1 MTKQILKRTTL
12 AAALVVSPFTAVMAS
27 ASQCIP
33 IGGIG
38 TANLY
43 PEGES
48 KPIVIAANMIGSVS
62 NAAGKVTAQRKTAT
76 GLEMD
81 MVHYFGT
88 EKSGS
93 MHTKDLAIL
102 TAVPGKP
109 GTFMVEITYKIQ
121 PGETRGTFNWGDN
134 QYTHGT
140 GYGHLVL
147 KVDDLFSAC
156 ERLGSKGVKII
167 REPGLMTWPVDETG
181 HRENIAFIEDPNGY
195 QIELVEAPTQGGD
208 PS

>member
-1 MTKQILKRTTL
+1 MIKKTLKRTALL
-12 AAALVVSPFTAVMAS
+12 AVFVVSPFASVMADS
-27 ASQCIP
+27 SQCMP

-48 KPIVIAANMIGSVS
+48 KPIIIAANMIGSVS

-81 MVHYFGT
+81 MEHYFGT
-88 EKSGS
+88 ETSGG

-109 GTFMVEITYKIQ
+109 GKFMVEITYTIQ
-121 PGETRGTFNWGDN
+121 PGETRGTLQG
-134 QYTHGT
+134 YTGQFKSM
-140 GYGHLVL
+140 GLADLSADPDGM
-147 KVDDLFSAC
+147 KV
-156 ERLGSKGVKII
+156 VI
-167 REPGLMTWPVDETG
+167 RYSGA
-181 HRENIAFIEDPNGY
+181 ICK
-195 QIELVEAPTQGGD
+195 
-208 PS
+208 